1 MLEKGQ
7 VRWIFF
13 DIGETLVDESKPIRD
28 VMEQFINAAKQ
39 LDYDFRLEE
48 VERSMLYFH
57 SQLCAYPMRDVIEK
71 LIPSAADRAE
81 IRLNM
86 KYKKSLEQPF
96 ADAEG
101 VLKQLSGLYQ
111 LGIIANQNAGTE
123 ERLERYGLLKYFSL
137 VCSSEEEG
145 LTKPDLLF
153 FELALERAKCEAQHA
168 VMIGDRLDND
178 IMPAKRLGMQ
188 AIWVRQGF
196 AREQAITNPLLAPN
210 VIIDELHE
218 LVNIFGI

>member
-1 MLEKGQ
+1 MFEKDQ

-39 LDYDFRLEE
+39 LGYGFRLEE
-48 VERSMLYFH
+48 VKRSMLHFH
-57 SQLCAYPMRDVIEK
+57 SQLCAHPMRDVIEK

-86 KYKKSLEQPF
+86 KYKKDLEQPF
-96 ADAEG
+96 VEAEG
-101 VLKQLSGLYQ
+101 VLKQLFGSYQ
-111 LGIIANQNAGTE
+111 LGVIANQNAGTE

-153 FELALERAKCEAQHA
+153 FELALERAKCEARNA

-188 AIWVRQGF
+188 AIWIRQGF
-196 AREQAITNPLLAPN
+196 AREQSVANPLLAPD

-218 LVNIFGI
+218 LVNIFD